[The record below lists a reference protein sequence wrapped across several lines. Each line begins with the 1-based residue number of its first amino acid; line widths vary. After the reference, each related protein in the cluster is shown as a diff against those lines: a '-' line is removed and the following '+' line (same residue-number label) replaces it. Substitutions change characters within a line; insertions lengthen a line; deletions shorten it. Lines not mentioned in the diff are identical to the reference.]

1 MTFKQFQNTARL
13 LCNVLPH
20 NAIEMQKILDQEV
33 YGDELEFLLVYE
45 KDLYINLEMQS
56 HPVANFFSYYLV
68 LGNEEFVSDDL
79 DELERMLYDYCEVNT
94 W

>member
-1 MTFKQFQNTARL
+1 
-13 LCNVLPH
+13 
-20 NAIEMQKILDQEV
+20 
-33 YGDELEFLLVYE
+33 
-45 KDLYINLEMQS
+45 MQS
-56 HPVANFFSYYLV
+56 HPVTNFFSYYLV